1 MDVYRTSDE
10 RFENLPDYPW
20 APKYTE
26 VNGLRLNRI
35 DEGEGPL
42 VLCFH
47 GEPSWSF
54 LYRKMAKR
62 LIADGHRVVCPD
74 LVGFGR
80 SDKPKDMDF
89 YTYASHSESLAAH
102 LAALDGIE
110 DATVVVQDWGGLLGL
125 KWAAD
130 HMDQVGRVF
139 IMNTSLATAGGSEA
153 FAAWRN
159 FVEKTPDLPI
169 GFILQGATKTE
180 LSDEVVAAY
189 ESPWPTAESK
199 AGPAKFPLLVPFE
212 ASDPGAAEMAAA
224 MEVLSAMD
232 KPCTVAF
239 SDSDPMFPFPQ
250 AAEWFTNRIPTAG
263 EPVMIENASHFLQED
278 NPDGVVDAMYA
289 GFGNPIGSA

>member
-169 GFILQGATKTE
+169 GFILQGATKTD

-250 AAEWFTNRIPTAG
+250 AAEWFTKRIPTAE

>member
-139 IMNTSLATAGGSEA
+139 IMNT
-153 FAAWRN
+153 R
-159 FVEKTPDLPI
+159 
-169 GFILQGATKTE
+169 
-180 LSDEVVAAY
+180 
-189 ESPWPTAESK
+189 PT
-199 AGPAKFPLLVPFE
+199 
-212 ASDPGAAEMAAA
+212 
-224 MEVLSAMD
+224 
-232 KPCTVAF
+232 
-239 SDSDPMFPFPQ
+239 
-250 AAEWFTNRIPTAG
+250 
-263 EPVMIENASHFLQED
+263 
-278 NPDGVVDAMYA
+278 
-289 GFGNPIGSA
+289 

>member
-224 MEVLSAMD
+224 MAVLSTMD